1 MYDALTFFK
10 NQFGHKR
17 VPYNWAPNPQLAAW
31 VYRVKLAKAEL
42 TAQKIELLKAID
54 FDWTLHSKVVLPWE
68 VMYDRLLKFKHI
80 HGHTCV
86 PVKWHK
92 DPKLGKWVSRMRH
105 EREKLALERVFLLES
120 IGFAW
125 SLQASYTLI
134 N

>member
-1 MYDALTFFK
+1 
-10 NQFGHKR
+10 
-17 VPYNWAPNPQLAAW
+17 

-42 TAQKIELLKAID
+42 TAQKTELLKAID
-54 FDWTLHSKVVLPWE
+54 FDWTLHSKVVLPWK
-68 VMYDRLLKFKHI
+68 VMYDRLIEFKHI

-105 EREKLALERVFLLES
+105 EREKLALERIFLLEA

-125 SLQASYTLI
+125 SPQTSYILTH
-134 N
+134 